1 MNLGRTWSRAR
12 RREAIDRLSLPTR
25 DDFQPLDT
33 REQLE
38 LVSSFE
44 RQHALSSRLWRGIF
58 SAILLIFVGFLIYS
72 IFQQV
77 LHPWE
82 WRFHAYFME
91 DISSWAVTL
100 ADLAG
105 ILACLMAVMG
115 LQVRSSSLPWL
126 WSSCLIA
133 VLLAIF
139 WLYHIF
145 RLPKFRWD
153 AMWLALGPMSG
164 ALACFYVEHLLAES
178 WEEIRKLRAAVYS
191 YKAN

>member
-115 LQVRSSSLPWL
+115 LQVAQVPVGCHVARSWPDERGA
-126 WSSCLIA
+126 CLLLRGA
-133 VLLAIF
+133 PSGRVLG
-139 WLYHIF
+139 
-145 RLPKFRWD
+145 RDK
-153 AMWLALGPMSG
+153 
-164 ALACFYVEHLLAES
+164 
-178 WEEIRKLRAAVYS
+178 KAAGRRIQLQGQL
-191 YKAN
+191 NL